1 LTLSTPPQGRN
12 RQWLVRRN
20 PALDELVG
28 PEHFDWVEG
37 PVPSPASGQVLLRT
51 LCLGT
56 SPAQRGYIS
65 KTKSMHEKAPL
76 GSVMR
81 GRGVAQVAA
90 SRHPDFEPGD
100 QVMAS
105 TGWQDYVVVTPVP
118 QGVLST
124 RKLANPSLAPSLNLG
139 ILGAAGLTAYF
150 GLSDVANVAPGDTV
164 VISAGAGGIGS
175 CAIQVARCLGA
186 GRIVG
191 IAGGR
196 EKSAWMTDYLGATA
210 AIDYKNENVGA
221 ALDRHCPE
229 GIDVFFDNVGGPQLE
244 AALERLKL
252 GARVAICGYIATD
265 YTQTPAGP
273 KNYIYLVRRR
283 ARMQGFFVFDY
294 EQQFDTASA
303 LLQRWFSAGRLRP
316 CEDITEGLENM
327 PLALQGLF
335 TGRNRGVSVC
345 RVGEATASA

>member
-1 LTLSTPPQGRN
+1 MILSTPAAGRN

-28 PEHFDWVEG
+28 PEHFDWVDNA
-37 PVPSPASGQVLLRT
+37 VPSPGPGEVLVRT

-65 KTKSMHEKAPL
+65 KTKSMHDKAAI

-81 GRGVAQVAA
+81 GRGVAQVVE
-90 SRHPDFEPGD
+90 SRHPDYKAGE
-100 QVMAS
+100 QIMAT
-105 TGWQDYVVVTPVP
+105 TGWQDYAVVTPA
-118 QGVLST
+118 QAGILST
-124 RKLANPSLAPSLNLG
+124 PKISNPALPPELNLG

-150 GLSDVANVAPGDTV
+150 GLLDVANLANGNTV
-164 VISAGAGGIGS
+164 VVSAAAGGVGS
-175 CAIQVARCLGA
+175 CAIQIARCLGA
-186 GRIVG
+186 GQVIG
-191 IAGGR
+191 IAGGK
-196 EKSAWMTDYLGATA
+196 EKCSWMTDYLGADA
-210 AIDYKNENVGA
+210 GIDYKSDNVGD
-221 ALDRHCPE
+221 ALDQYCPD

-244 AALERLKL
+244 AALERLSI

-273 KNYIYLVRRR
+273 KNYVYLVRRR

-294 EQQFDTASA
+294 EQEFAA
-303 LLQRWFSAGRLRP
+303 AGAQLENWYANGKLRP
-316 CEDITEGLENM
+316 CEDVTEGLENM

-335 TGRNRGVSVC
+335 TGSNRGVSIC
-345 RVGEATASA
+345 QVGEATHHA